1 MGIKKRRLIF
11 PRSSVTNREHG
22 TRPSVLD
29 PECANPLRRPF
40 LSELRVRD
48 STRMIRQSMPSG
60 RSAKR
65 VLAPDDPG
73 GCEWAGVKIVRSFN
87 SLERDLGTNQAVCPA
102 EPDSTVLIAL

>member
-29 PECANPLRRPF
+29 PEFANPCGAPF

-73 GCEWAGVKIVRSFN
+73 GCERFGEEIMRLFNNLEPRS
-87 SLERDLGTNQAVCPA
+87 RDKRRRLPGNTGFHFC
-102 EPDSTVLIAL
+102 